1 MNILG
6 VYDYGGHYGRSE
18 WSNLNMFDIFSTFDI
33 NDSMHDG
40 GGIVKAFW
48 EQVKEKKKKKLV
60 ELDKYIKLT
69 KETNGRFGKK
79 IK

>member
-48 EQVKEKKKKKLV
+48 EQIGKKTKKKLV

-69 KETNGRFGKK
+69 KETTGRFGKK